1 MLHPGPTGRY
11 LEAVFSPNGRYVCTH
26 ASVDG
31 AAWIWDLAT
40 RKCIAMMAV
49 RNLSGWG
56 LEPWGADEWM
66 RPVHGTIRR

>member
-26 ASVDG
+26 ASND
-31 AAWIWDLAT
+31 ATAWVWDLAK

-49 RNLSGWG
+49 STLLLGCCQTLG
-56 LEPWGADEWM
+56 G
-66 RPVHGTIRR
+66 RPRVAGRP